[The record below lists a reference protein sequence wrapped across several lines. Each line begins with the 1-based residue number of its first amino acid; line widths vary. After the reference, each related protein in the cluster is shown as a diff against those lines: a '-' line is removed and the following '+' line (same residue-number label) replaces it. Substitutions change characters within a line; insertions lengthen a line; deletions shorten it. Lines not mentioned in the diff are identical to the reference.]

1 MSNQVVLK
9 SFAEL
14 ALAFRLEPLPDGPP
28 TPCPRPVAEAGK
40 SEPPVDLNRLMQ
52 DLEAAGAELQA
63 AAQADETARAEA
75 LRDLE
80 RYDALVAA
88 LRQAE
93 GTRDRAAQVRADAE
107 RLVEEAFTD
116 DARMSAQRAVETAE
130 RAAHL
135 ATVLVEERQA
145 DVEQMAS
152 RLDLARLLAERQRHE
167 DQARREAEAAAR
179 AERARELAA
188 AVQQALADGR
198 LNEALLLLDN
208 AQDVESAELTD
219 LRGLV
224 TQRIRI
230 GRSWAAEQALR
241 LARRS
246 QRHDPAQAVHALE
259 ALVVDLLPDSLA
271 RQVFGEWARACLRL
285 CRQQGIQAPLRYAPQ
300 LGRGAVLAWDEAQQ
314 AHIVVS
320 ALGLGPAW
328 AASQR
333 VDDAVAQRA
342 RPLT

>member
-14 ALAFRLEPLPDGPP
+14 ALAFRLETLPGEPA
-28 TPCPRPVAEAGK
+28 TPCPGPATEVGATG
-40 SEPPVDLNRLMQ
+40 PTVDLDRLMR
-52 DLEAAGAELQA
+52 DLEAVGADLQT

-75 LRDLE
+75 LRELE
-80 RYDALVAA
+80 RYDALVAT

-93 GTRDRAAQVRADAE
+93 GARDRAAQVRADAE
-107 RLVEEAFTD
+107 RLVQEAFTD

-135 ATVLVEERQA
+135 ATALVEERQA
-145 DVEQMAS
+145 AVEQMAS

-167 DQARREAEAAAR
+167 DQARQEAEAAGR
-179 AERARELAA
+179 AERAREVVA

-198 LNEALLLLDN
+198 LNESLLLLDH
-208 AQDVESAELTD
+208 AQDVESAELTH
-219 LRGLV
+219 LRAQV
-224 TQRIRI
+224 TERIRI
-230 GRSWAAEQALR
+230 GRTWAAEQALR
-241 LARRS
+241 RARRS

-259 ALVVDLLPDSLA
+259 AVVVDLLPDTLA

-285 CRQQGIQAPLRYAPQ
+285 CRQQGIQAPLRYAPE
-300 LGRGAVLAWDEAQQ
+300 LGRGAVLAWDEARQ
-314 AHIVVS
+314 AYVVLS
-320 ALGLGPAW
+320 ALGMGPAW
-328 AASQR
+328 AAGQR